1 MLLAIETSC
10 DETAVALLDVSKNV
24 IEQTSFAEL
33 VRADLISSQASLH
46 MPYGGVVP
54 ELASREHIKNLPPL
68 VDEALRLARISAQD
82 ITAVACTR
90 GPGLKGCLLVG
101 LSFAKAF
108 SAAQRVPLL
117 PVHHIEG
124 HLFAAELA
132 IPGQRPELPS
142 LSLVVSGG
150 HTLLVLQTAFREYR
164 LLASTRDDAAGEAFD
179 KTASLLGL
187 PYPGGPALAL
197 KAQSGDPKRFP
208 LPIGMMSDP
217 SAFSFSGLK
226 TAVSRLVLQL
236 QGSAAVLDDQTVCDI
251 AASVQ
256 HAIVQALLRK
266 SREAIRAE
274 KPRSFVLT
282 GGVAANDAL
291 RETLAAELQ
300 KRAIKFYV
308 PPKRWC
314 TDNAAMIGVLAL
326 RTMEENPDRYR
337 SPSWNSR
344 TQLGPDAPFDI
355 GALPRWP
362 LVAVELNRV

>member
-10 DETAVALLDVSKNV
+10 DETAVAVLDRSKRV
-24 IEQTSFAEL
+24 IEYPAFAEL
-33 VRADLISSQASLH
+33 VRADLISSQATLH

-54 ELASREHIKNLPPL
+54 ELASREHVKNLPPL
-68 VDEALRLARISAQD
+68 VDEALRLAGITAEQV
-82 ITAVACTR
+82 TAVACTR

-108 SAAQRVPLL
+108 AAAQRVPLL
-117 PVHHIEG
+117 PIHHIEG

-132 IPGQRPELPS
+132 TAGARPALPS
-142 LSLVVSGG
+142 LALVVSGG
-150 HTLLVLQTAFREYR
+150 HTLLISQRAFRDYR

-187 PYPGGPALAL
+187 PYPGGPALSMMA
-197 KAQSGDPKRFP
+197 KSGDAKRFK

-226 TAVSRLVLQL
+226 TAVSRLVQQL
-236 QGSAAVLDDQTVCDI
+236 QRDSGPLDQQTVCDI

-256 HAIVQALLRK
+256 AAIVDALLRK
-266 SREAIRAE
+266 TREALRAE
-274 KPRSFVLT
+274 KPKSFVLT

-291 RETLAAELQ
+291 RDALAKEMQ
-300 KRAIKFYV
+300 KRSIKFFV
-308 PPKRWC
+308 PSKRWC

-326 RTMEENPDRYR
+326 RMIEEDGARFETPT
-337 SPSWNSR
+337 WNSSLH
-344 TQLGPDAPFDI
+344 LGPDAAFDI

-362 LVAVELNRV
+362 LIKETA

>member
-1 MLLAIETSC
+1 
-10 DETAVALLDVSKNV
+10 
-24 IEQTSFAEL
+24 
-33 VRADLISSQASLH
+33 
-46 MPYGGVVP
+46 
-54 ELASREHIKNLPPL
+54 
-68 VDEALRLARISAQD
+68 
-82 ITAVACTR
+82 
-90 GPGLKGCLLVG
+90 
-101 LSFAKAF
+101 
-108 SAAQRVPLL
+108 
-117 PVHHIEG
+117 
-124 HLFAAELA
+124 
-132 IPGQRPELPS
+132 
-142 LSLVVSGG
+142 
-150 HTLLVLQTAFREYR
+150 
-164 LLASTRDDAAGEAFD
+164 
-179 KTASLLGL
+179 
-187 PYPGGPALAL
+187 
-197 KAQSGDPKRFP
+197 
-208 LPIGMMSDP
+208 MMSDP